1 MKHVEVVCALIQ
13 NEEGKI
19 FCCQRGPGRA
29 LAYKWEFPGGKI
41 EQNETQEEALI
52 REIKEELK
60 SDVEVIRYIGVSKHE
75 YVDLEKP
82 FSITMYAY
90 LCTVIVSPGLPTK
103 VVSIFAIGLNLIF
116 LGSFADT
123 MSAINSG
130 FTKFANFVCAFS
142 IIFVYL
148 SFS

>member
-41 EQNETQEEALI
+41 EQNETKEEALV

-60 SDVEVIRYIGVSKHE
+60 SDIKVIRYIGVSKHE
-75 YVDLEKP
+75 YNDLEKP

-90 LCTVIVSPGLPTK
+90 LCKLIDGDLELTEHVDSCWTTVNEMKSMD
-103 VVSIFAIGLNLIF
+103 FAAADIPLINF
-116 LGSFADT
+116 LIS
-123 MSAINSG
+123 
-130 FTKFANFVCAFS
+130 
-142 IIFVYL
+142 
-148 SFS
+148 

>member
-90 LCTVIVSPGLPTK
+90 LCKLVNGNLELTEHINSCYADVNEMKLMD
-103 VVSIFAIGLNLIF
+103 FASADIPLINLI
-116 LGSFADT
+116 
-123 MSAINSG
+123 
-130 FTKFANFVCAFS
+130 
-142 IIFVYL
+142 
-148 SFS
+148 

>member
-29 LAYKWEFPGGKI
+29 LANKWEFPGGKI

-60 SDVEVIRYIGVSKHE
+60 SDIEVIRYIGVSD
-75 YVDLEKP
+75 YVYADLEKP

-90 LCTVIVSPGLPTK
+90 LCKLRNGNLELTEHIDSCY
-103 VVSIFAIGLNLIF
+103 VSINEMKLMDFAAADIPLINLI
-116 LGSFADT
+116 
-123 MSAINSG
+123 
-130 FTKFANFVCAFS
+130 
-142 IIFVYL
+142 
-148 SFS
+148 

>member
-29 LAYKWEFPGGKI
+29 LANKWEFPGGKI
-41 EQNETQEEALI
+41 EQNETKEEALV

-60 SDVEVIRYIGVSKHE
+60 SDIKVIRYIGVSKHE
-75 YVDLEKP
+75 YNDLEKP

-90 LCTVIVSPGLPTK
+90 LCKLIDGDLELTEHVDSCWTTVNEMKSMD
-103 VVSIFAIGLNLIF
+103 FAAADIPLINF
-116 LGSFADT
+116 LIS
-123 MSAINSG
+123 
-130 FTKFANFVCAFS
+130 
-142 IIFVYL
+142 
-148 SFS
+148 